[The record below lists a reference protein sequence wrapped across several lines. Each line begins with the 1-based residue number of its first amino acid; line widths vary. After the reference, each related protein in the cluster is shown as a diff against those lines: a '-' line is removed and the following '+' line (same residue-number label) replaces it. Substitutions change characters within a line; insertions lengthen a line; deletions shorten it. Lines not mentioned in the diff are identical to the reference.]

1 MISNK
6 LLAVLFLLAFMSCHV
21 VAQKGVLVEAE
32 SFENK
37 GGWVLDQQFI
47 DQMGSP
53 FLLAH
58 GLGKPVADAKT
69 NIAIPRSGE
78 WYVYVRTWNWCS
90 PWTKEQQ
97 PGLFSL
103 TIDGVKLPNDLGTGN
118 SWNWEYAGSVELKKG
133 VSILTLQDHTGFAG
147 RCDAIFLTQE
157 KGVKIPNEGERMY
170 QFRKKSLGVAE
181 KPRDGGTYDL
191 VVVGA
196 GTAGLATAVTA
207 ARQGLRVAL
216 IHNRPVVGGN
226 NSKEIRVTVAG
237 DVMLEPFPKLGM
249 VVDEIGNI
257 YQSSY
262 VVNNILKSELN
273 LSFFP
278 DMHVFKVD
286 QSEGK
291 INSVT
296 AKHIENSEEVVFN
309 ASFFADCTGDA
320 NVGYLAGAEFRIGRE
335 ARYETRETLAPDR
348 PDNMVY
354 GATIIWKSELRDA
367 VVGFPVCDW
376 AVQLTDESCYKVT
389 ESDVFWE
396 AGFNKDQ
403 IEEAELI
410 RDHLFRAIY
419 GNWAFLKNKSRHKE
433 EYTNRELSL
442 VGYIAGKRESRR
454 LLGDVLFTQLDIE
467 GAYVKYDDAIVTGT
481 FPIDQHLPEPKN
493 SFFFPGE
500 EFRST
505 MKHNF
510 NDKGISKLYL
520 RPDQVNPPYRIPY
533 RALYSRNIDNL
544 FMAGRNVSV
553 THLALGS
560 TRVMGTTGM
569 MGELVAYAAKLC
581 KKYNCT
587 PRDVYK
593 YHLEELKALLK

>member
-6 LLAVLFLLAFMSCHV
+6 FITVLFLLAFMSCQV
-21 VAQKGVLVEAE
+21 IAQKGILVEAE

-53 FLLAH
+53 YLLAH
-58 GLGKPVADAKT
+58 GMGKPVADATTKVS
-69 NIAIPRSGE
+69 IPRNGE
-78 WYVYVRTWNWCS
+78 WHVYVRTWNWCS
-90 PWTKEQQ
+90 PWTKEHK

-103 TIDGVKLPNDLGTGN
+103 SVDGIKMPHDLGTGN
-118 SWNWEYAGSVELKKG
+118 AWDWEYAGSIELSKG
-133 VSILTLQDHTGFAG
+133 SAELALKDLTGFAG

-157 KGVKIPNEGERMY
+157 KGAKIPNAGDSMY
-170 QFRKKSLGVAE
+170 QFRKKVLGISD
-181 KPRDGGTYDL
+181 KPQDGGTYDL
-191 VVVGA
+191 IVVGA
-196 GTAGLATAVTA
+196 GTAGLATAITA
-207 ARQGLRVAL
+207 ARQGLKVAL

-262 VVNNILKSELN
+262 IVNNILKSEPN

-278 DMHVFKVD
+278 DMHVFRVD
-286 QSEGK
+286 QTEGK

-296 AKHIENSEEVVFN
+296 AKHIENSEEVVFK

-320 NVGYLAGAEFRIGRE
+320 NLGYLAGAEFRIGRE
-335 ARYETRETLAPDR
+335 ARYQTRETLAPDR

-354 GATIIWKSELRDA
+354 GATIIWKSELRDT
-367 VVGFPVCDW
+367 VVNFPACDW

-419 GNWAFLKNKSRHKE
+419 GNWAFLKNKSKHKE
-433 EYTNRELSL
+433 EYAKRELSL

-454 LLGDVLFTQLDIE
+454 LMGDVLFNQLDIE

-500 EFRST
+500 EFRSV

-510 NDKGISKLYL
+510 NDMGISKMHL
-520 RPDQVNPPYRIPY
+520 RPDQVNPPYKIPY
-533 RALYSRNIDNL
+533 RAFYSTNIENL

-560 TRVMGTTGM
+560 ARVMGTTGM

-587 PRDVYK
+587 PRDVYN
-593 YHLEELKALLK
+593 YHLEELKALLR